1 MNPSRLP
8 PVEPGSRPELAQ
20 LERQILQER
29 GRISTLYRVLL
40 HSAPLAQGWEAFFT
54 AIRNSASLPARPR
67 ELAILRIAVLNG
79 ASYEFDAHVPHA
91 RKAGLPDEAIAAL
104 RTGSVPEA
112 LALEDRLVLELTDAM
127 TRDIE
132 VPDALF
138 ERVREHF
145 DAERLVELVATIAA
159 YNMVSRFLVAL
170 RIEH

>member
-1 MNPSRLP
+1 MDDMRIA
-8 PVEPGSRPELAQ
+8 PVEPGSRPELAE
-20 LERQILQER
+20 LEGQILKER

-40 HSAPLAQGWEAFFT
+40 NSAPLTQGWEALFT
-54 AIRNSASLPARPR
+54 AIRNRASLPARLR
-67 ELAILRIAVLNG
+67 ELAILRIAMLNG
-79 ASYEFDAHVPHA
+79 APYEFDAHVPHA
-91 RKAGLPDEAIAAL
+91 LKAEVPEEAVNAL
-104 RTGSVPEA
+104 RQGKLSERLTA
-112 LALEDRLVLELTDAM
+112 LDHLVLELTDAM

-145 DAERLVELVATIAA
+145 DAEKLVELVATIAA